1 MSYELGVMNY
11 EVFLVLPA
19 KIGKIS
25 RLDNSPQ
32 GLRGITLLIAGSQTY
47 IPFLSLCILYVID
60 ELPKDIVTTYRL
72 AVSRYY
78 QLFPCPR
85 QRHVQFTVD
94 GHAVF
99 LEAVGGEEIELIGV
113 LDSER
118 IDDDITLR
126 ALIPL
131 HGVDGDLLQRW
142 NTQRLYLTAYHCYLV
157 AVGYDDAHCLL
168 R

>member
-1 MSYELGVMNY
+1 MNY

-32 GLRGITLLIAGSQTY
+32 GLRGLTLLIAGSQTY
-47 IPFLSLCILYVID
+47 IPFLSLCILYVVD
-60 ELPKDIVTTYRL
+60 ELPEDIVTAYCL

-78 QLFPCPR
+78 QLFPRPR
-85 QRHVQFTVD
+85 QRHVQFAVD
-94 GHAVF
+94 VHAVF
-99 LEAVGGEEIELIGV
+99 LEAVSCEEIELIGI
-113 LDSER
+113 LDGER

-126 ALIPL
+126 TLIPL
-131 HGVDGDLLQRW
+131 HCVDGDLLQRR
-142 NTQRLYLTAYHCYLV
+142 NAQRLYLTAYHRYLV
-157 AVGYDDAHCLL
+157 AVGYDDTHCLL